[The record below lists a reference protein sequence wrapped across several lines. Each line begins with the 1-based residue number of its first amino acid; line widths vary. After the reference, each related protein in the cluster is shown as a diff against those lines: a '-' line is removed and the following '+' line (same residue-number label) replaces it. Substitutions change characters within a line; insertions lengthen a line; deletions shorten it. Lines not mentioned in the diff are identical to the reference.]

1 MQKGFTLIELMI
13 VVAIMGILA
22 AIALSSYQNYM
33 ARSQVSEALI
43 LSSQYKNE
51 ISNFYGQM
59 GNCPTLGEMRLSV
72 PTDGA
77 GKYIHYVA
85 MVSQSDATCAIS
97 LTFNNTNV
105 SNSLKNKNIIF
116 SMMPENTGLGGTMWK
131 CSSTDIA
138 QRFLPVTCQ
147 GI

>member
-13 VVAIMGILA
+13 VVAIIGILA

-33 ARSQVSEALI
+33 VRSQVSEALI
-43 LSSQYKNE
+43 LSSQYKIE

-59 GNCPTLGEMRLSV
+59 GNCPTLVEIGFLA

-77 GKYIHYVA
+77 GKYIHSVN
-85 MVSQSDATCAIS
+85 MSSQNDVTCAIS
-97 LTFNNTNV
+97 LTFNNTDV

-116 SMMPENTGLGGTMWK
+116 SMMPENTGSGGTNWK
-131 CSSTDIA
+131 CSSPNID
-138 QRFLPVTCQ
+138 QKFLPLTCECV
-147 GI
+147 

>member
-1 MQKGFTLIELMI
+1 
-13 VVAIMGILA
+13 
-22 AIALSSYQNYM
+22 
-33 ARSQVSEALI
+33 
-43 LSSQYKNE
+43 
-51 ISNFYGQM
+51 
-59 GNCPTLGEMRLSV
+59 
-72 PTDGA
+72 
-77 GKYIHYVA
+77 

-138 QRFLPVTCQ
+138 QRFLPVTYQ